1 MELFVISTFPA
12 ISFELFDIY
21 NKKNIPEKISDT
33 IVNKNLI
40 FYYYFLWG
48 ITFKITK
55 KLYFAKYSFQRKSKT
70 D

>member
-40 FYYYFLWG
+40 FYYYFL
-48 ITFKITK
+48 
-55 KLYFAKYSFQRKSKT
+55 
-70 D
+70 